1 MKARSTGDEDD
12 GGRRDGAERGM
23 AGGASVASAVRRGLA
38 VARRGR
44 GLRWRAG
51 ARCGGRRC
59 GGGERRGGGG
69 GRRCM
74 AGGGQGATRR
84 SGGPVA
90 DPAAADARRERRNRE
105 QRRRN
110 QTFLNT

>member
-51 ARCGGRRC
+51 GRRCGGRRC

-74 AGGGQGATRR
+74 AGGGQGVARR
-84 SGGPVA
+84 SGGPAA
-90 DPAAADARRERRNRE
+90 DPAAADARREREETENIE
-105 QRRRN
+105 EGTRR
-110 QTFLNT
+110 F

>member
-69 GRRCM
+69 GRVQRD
-74 AGGGQGATRR
+74 GAVGRR
-84 SGGPVA
+84 
-90 DPAAADARRERRNRE
+90 RT
-105 QRRRN
+105 QRRRTRDEREKK
-110 QTFLNT
+110 QRTEKKEPDVFKYLIFGG